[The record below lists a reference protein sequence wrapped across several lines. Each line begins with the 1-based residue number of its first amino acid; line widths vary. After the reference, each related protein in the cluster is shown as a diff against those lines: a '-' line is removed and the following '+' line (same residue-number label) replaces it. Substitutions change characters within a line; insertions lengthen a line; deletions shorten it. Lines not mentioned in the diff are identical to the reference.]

1 MNIQEHLSA
10 FDSWLTTRLD
20 EAHARHRDLAFRD
33 LIVDER
39 SGVAPWEYSLL
50 EPGGRR
56 PQGEGWSVY
65 RLNGVWPET
74 ADEPAPD
81 PAAPSTSGRRS
92 LIDMITKAVLG
103 RGPQGG

>member
-20 EAHARHRDLAFRD
+20 EAHARRRDLAFRD

-50 EPGGRR
+50 EPGARR

-65 RLNGVWPET
+65 RLNGVWPEI
-74 ADEPAPD
+74 AGEPAPD
-81 PAAPSTSGRRS
+81 PGAAPTGGRRS
-92 LIDMITKAVLG
+92 FLEMITKAVFG